1 MEEQSSDHGENK
13 HSRQDYEDSDAIG
26 AAQEPLGCDR
36 QWPHKDLGGG
46 PRPRLLSAQSSP
58 HLCLSPP
65 SLPLLPHQWTESSPH
80 PWTLLF
86 LLFFSPLLGAGLS
99 LGLSHIYSP
108 VEWSMWRK
116 LTWLLSRES
125 WGRQP
130 EVSQSL
136 HVPGCPGLQQLW
148 ENRHKMSNSRE
159 PTGKAQAEGLEAY
172 EELDEMARQRQANQA
187 THVGGWAQKG
197 C

>member
-1 MEEQSSDHGENK
+1 
-13 HSRQDYEDSDAIG
+13 
-26 AAQEPLGCDR
+26 
-36 QWPHKDLGGG
+36 
-46 PRPRLLSAQSSP
+46 
-58 HLCLSPP
+58 
-65 SLPLLPHQWTESSPH
+65 
-80 PWTLLF
+80 
-86 LLFFSPLLGAGLS
+86 
-99 LGLSHIYSP
+99 
-108 VEWSMWRK
+108 MWRK

-197 C
+197 CYLRVTLTANWTKFPGTYFGCKVSGWVVGLGPVIGEGSAWGF